1 MRLGS
6 GSHVYEWVEGWG
18 KLPDGIKYGYTHGV
32 VTDSKDRVY
41 IHNRSKDA
49 VIVFDREGKFLNSW
63 GAEFAG
69 GAHGMFLSNEG
80 GTEYLYLADP
90 DRHIVVKTTLDG
102 KTVYTL
108 GVPELPN
115 VYPTPDKYKP
125 TDTAVAPNGDVYVC
139 DGYGQSWVHQ
149 YDKNAK
155 YIRSWGGKGKEAGQL
170 DCPHG
175 IWIDTRKS
183 TPRVYVADRSNNRLQ
198 IFSLDGKHLAFVS
211 GDFRLPCCFFQFKD
225 EQVIPDLHSRV
236 TIIDKDDKLIAHLG
250 DNEGGWK
257 KPGWPNIAKEEIKV
271 GLFSSPHA
279 ACVDSRGDIYVVE
292 WISDGRVTKLAKVK

>member
-18 KLPDGIKYGYTHGV
+18 KLPEGIKFGYTHGV

-41 IHNRSKDA
+41 IHNRSKDS
-49 VIVFDREGKFLNSW
+49 VIVFDRDGKFLNSW
-63 GAEFAG
+63 GPEFAG

-108 GVPELPN
+108 GCPELPN

-139 DGYGQSWVHQ
+139 DGYGQSWIHQ

-175 IWIDTRKS
+175 IWIDTRQS

-211 GDFRLPCCFFQFKD
+211 GDFRLPCCFFQYKD

-236 TIIDKDDKLIAHLG
+236 TIIDKNDKLITHLG

-257 KPGWPNIAKEEIKV
+257 IQGWPNIAPTEIKT

-292 WISDGRVTKLAKVK
+292 WIAVGRVTKLARVK